1 MYKLRRECMSDRYY
15 NQMLEATGW
24 CPGYKNTQTLNEYE
38 NIYGKT
44 TRKRKM
50 AWTDEAKAQAVEM
63 YTAEEP
69 TPENS
74 MEVVKEIAA
83 ELGESPNGVRMI
95 LTKAGVYVKKTPAAK
110 TTSSG
115 GGGGGGGRVS
125 VADAQ
130 QAVKDAISDAG
141 LEADDAIISKLTGK
155 AANYFAEIIGKAQG

>member
-1 MYKLRRECMSDRYY
+1 MGDRFYQ
-15 NQMLEATGW
+15 QMRDATGW
-24 CPGYKNTQTLNEYE
+24 CPGMPESMKTQ
-38 NIYGKT
+38 
-44 TRKRKM
+44 RRRRVP
-50 AWTDEAKAQAVEM
+50 WTDEAKAQAVEM

-95 LTKAGVYVKKTPAAK
+95 LTKAGVYVKKTPAAR
-110 TTSSG
+110 SSSS

-141 LEADDAIISKLTGK
+141 MEADDAIISKLTGK
-155 AANYFAEIIGKAQG
+155 AANYFAEVINKLNG

>member
-1 MYKLRRECMSDRYY
+1 MSDRFYQ
-15 NQMLEATGW
+15 QMRDATGW
-24 CPGYKNTQTLNEYE
+24 CPGMPEHLKN
-38 NIYGKT
+38 
-44 TRKRKM
+44 KRRRRM

-74 MEVVKEIAA
+74 MEIVKEIAA

-95 LTKAGVYVKKTPAAK
+95 LTKAGVYVKKTPAAR
-110 TTSSG
+110 SSSS

-141 LEADDAIISKLTGK
+141 MEADDAIISKLTGK
-155 AANYFAEIIGKAQG
+155 AANYFAEVINKLNG

>member
-1 MYKLRRECMSDRYY
+1 MSDRFYQ
-15 NQMLEATGW
+15 QMREATGW
-24 CPGYKNTQTLNEYE
+24 CPGLPEIYKT
-38 NIYGKT
+38 KRR
-44 TRKRKM
+44 RKV

-63 YTAEEP
+63 YTVEEP

-95 LTKAGVYVKKTPAAK
+95 LTRAGVYVKKTPATKA
-110 TTSSG
+110 TS

-130 QAVKDAISDAG
+130 QSVIDAISDAG
-141 LEADDAIISKLTGK
+141 MEADQAIISKLTGK
-155 AANYFAEIIGKAQG
+155 AANYFAEIINKLNG